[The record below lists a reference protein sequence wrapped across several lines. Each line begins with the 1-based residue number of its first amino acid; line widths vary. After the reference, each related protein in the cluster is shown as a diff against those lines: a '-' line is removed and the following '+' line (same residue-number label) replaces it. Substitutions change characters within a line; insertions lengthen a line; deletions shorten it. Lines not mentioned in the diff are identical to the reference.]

1 MLRFS
6 GAGVSDVG
14 RRRVGNEDAAYVAP
28 YVALVA
34 DGVGGAA
41 AGEVA
46 SATAAYVAAAT
57 ALARFGAPPAVVA
70 REAVGS
76 ALAALRLGVALDE
89 GREGMAT
96 TLTCVLTDG
105 EAVALAHVG
114 DSRAY
119 LRRGEVLARITRD
132 HTYVQQLVEDG
143 TLTPQA
149 AVDHPWRHVVMRS
162 LHSSA
167 EVPPE
172 ATDADVTLLDLVPGD
187 RLLLCSDGI
196 SDLVPDRRIAEVL
209 RLGIAGAAA
218 AVLVQEA
225 LEAGGK
231 DNATA
236 VVIDVEDGPRVVGT
250 GNALGSLRE
259 LGNIVDPASVHLDG

>member
-46 SATAAYVAAAT
+46 SATAAYVVAAT

-70 REAVGS
+70 GEAVAS
-76 ALAALRLGVALDE
+76 ALASLQAGAALDE
-89 GREGMAT
+89 SREGMAT
-96 TLTCVLTDG
+96 TLTCVVTDG
-105 EAVALAHVG
+105 ATAALVHVG
-114 DSRAY
+114 DSRGY
-119 LRRGEVLARITRD
+119 LWRDGTLMRITRD
-132 HTYVQQLVEDG
+132 HTYVQLLVDDG
-143 TLTPQA
+143 SITPEEA
-149 AVDHPWRHVVMRS
+149 EAHPWRHVVMQS

-167 EVPPE
+167 DVPPE
-172 ATDADVTLLDLVPGD
+172 SVSADVVLLDLAPGD
-187 RLLLCSDGI
+187 RVMLCSDGV

-209 RLGIAGAAA
+209 RLGIPGAAA
-218 AVLVQEA
+218 AVLVQHA
-225 LEAGGK
+225 LEAGGT

-236 VVIDVEDGPRVVGT
+236 VVLDVEDGPRVVGT

-259 LGNIVDPASVHLDG
+259 LANIVDPASVRLET

>member
-14 RRRVGNEDAAYVAP
+14 RRRSHNEDAAYLAP
-28 YVALVA
+28 YVAVVA

-46 SATAAYVAAAT
+46 SATAAYVVAAT
-57 ALARFGAPPAVVA
+57 ALARFGAPPGIVV
-70 REAVGS
+70 REAVAG
-76 ALAALRLGVALDE
+76 ALASLQAGVAQDE
-89 GREGMAT
+89 SRQGMAT
-96 TLTCVLTDG
+96 TLTCVATDG
-105 EAVALAHVG
+105 STVALAHVG

-119 LRRGEVLARITRD
+119 LWRDQSLARITRD

-143 TLTPQA
+143 TISAEDALA
-149 AVDHPWRHVVMRS
+149 HPWRHVVMRS

-172 ATDADVTLLDLVPGD
+172 SVAADVVLLDLAPGD
-187 RLLLCSDGI
+187 RLLLCSDGV
-196 SDLVPDRRIAEVL
+196 SDLVPQRRMAEVL
-209 RLGIAGAAA
+209 RLGMPGAAA
-218 AVLVQEA
+218 AVLVQHA
-225 LEAGGK
+225 LEAGGR

-236 VVIDVEDGPRVVGT
+236 VVLDVEDGPRVVGT
-250 GNALGSLRE
+250 GTALGALTD
-259 LGNIVDPASVHLDG
+259 LANIVDPASVHL